1 MKPKSRG
8 AGIMISDYIDEHSGF
23 LCLTDQEY
31 ERMKETNPSA
41 KSLLV
46 NFFWSMERTERV
58 IVPEISL

>member
-41 KSLLV
+41 KKFARQLFGVRREQRGLLDT
-46 NFFWSMERTERV
+46 R
-58 IVPEISL
+58 